1 MIKYLRIYFLLL
13 FLTLNLTPI
22 SLISEER
29 VPNKRTEEDIPLPP
43 SLRESP
49 KRELP
54 REDNFMKEF
63 IKMLLTLASVI
74 TILLLVSY
82 LLKKF
87 MNTRIQQINESSLIK
102 ILERRT
108 MSPKSSVY
116 ILDIKGRQV
125 AIVESHNALL
135 LLPELPQDEYEED
148 NNQ

>member
-13 FLTLNLTPI
+13 FLLSSLFPL
-22 SLISEER
+22 SLISEDR
-29 VPNKRTEEDIPLPP
+29 VPNYRVEEDIPLPP

-49 KRELP
+49 KKELP

-74 TILLLVSY
+74 TILLLTSY

-108 MSPKSSVY
+108 MSPKSSIY
-116 ILDIKGRQV
+116 ILDIRGRQM
-125 AIVESHNALL
+125 AIVESHNELL
-135 LLPELPQDEYEED
+135 LLPEIPQDDVEED
-148 NNQ
+148 NN